1 MPYRSHAGSHT
12 RVVPHWYD
20 NPCVRFRPVSHTAL
34 VDHVVTR
41 LADTPGRLRVAVDG
55 APAVDPGRLADAFVG
70 PLRVLGREV
79 VRVRAMDF
87 LRPASLRFER
97 GRTDPDSR
105 YDDWLDEGAL
115 RREVLTGDKVL
126 PAFWNVGTDR
136 ATRADYV
143 PLPPDGIVVVDG
155 ELLLGR
161 GLPFDL
167 TVHLWMSAP
176 ALARRTPAEDTWSLP
191 TFARYE
197 QEVDPLTTADI
208 AVRVD
213 DPNHPALKE

>member
-1 MPYRSHAGSHT
+1 
-12 RVVPHWYD
+12 
-20 NPCVRFRPVSHTAL
+20 VRFRPVSHTAL
-34 VDHVVTR
+34 VDHVVTH
-41 LADTPGRLRVAVDG
+41 LVDMPGRLRVAVDG
-55 APAVDPGRLADAFVG
+55 ALAANPGRLADALVD

-115 RREVLTGDKVL
+115 GREVLTGDKVL

-143 PLPPDGIVVVDG
+143 PLSPDGIVVVDG

-176 ALARRTPAEDTWSLP
+176 ALARRTPAEDAWSLP
-191 TFARYE
+191 AFERYE
-197 QEVDPLTTADI
+197 QEVAPLTTADI

-213 DPNHPALKE
+213 DPNHPALRATE

>member
-1 MPYRSHAGSHT
+1 M
-12 RVVPHWYD
+12 
-20 NPCVRFRPVSHTAL
+20 AL
-34 VDHVVTR
+34 
-41 LADTPGRLRVAVDG
+41 DG
-55 APAVDPGRLADAFVG
+55 APAAHPERVADALVD
-70 PLRVLGREV
+70 PLRVLGRDV
-79 VRVRAMDF
+79 VRVHATDF

-143 PLPPDGIVVVDG
+143 PLPPEGIVIIDG

-167 TVHLWMSAP
+167 TVHLWMSTP
-176 ALARRTPAEDTWSLP
+176 ALTRRTPTEDAWSLP
-191 TFARYE
+191 AYERYE
-197 QEVDPLTTADI
+197 HEVNP
-208 AVRVD
+208 
-213 DPNHPALKE
+213 

>member
-1 MPYRSHAGSHT
+1 
-12 RVVPHWYD
+12 
-20 NPCVRFRPVSHTAL
+20 VRFRPVSHAAL
-34 VDHVVTR
+34 VDHVVAR
-41 LADTPGRLRVAVDG
+41 LADMHGRLRVAVDG
-55 APAVDPGRLADAFVG
+55 APAASPATLADALVD

-79 VRVRAMDF
+79 VRVRATDF

-97 GRTDPDSR
+97 GRDDPDSR

-115 RREVLTGDKVL
+115 RREALTGDKVL
-126 PAFWNVGTDR
+126 PAFWNVETDR

-161 GLPFDL
+161 GLSFDL

-176 ALARRTPAEDTWSLP
+176 ALARRTPAGDAWSLP
-191 TFARYE
+191 AFERYE
-197 QEVDPLTTADI
+197 QEVDPLTTADV

-213 DPNHPALKE
+213 DRNHPALRDT

>member
-1 MPYRSHAGSHT
+1 
-12 RVVPHWYD
+12 
-20 NPCVRFRPVSHTAL
+20 VSHDTL

-55 APAVDPGRLADAFVG
+55 APATDPARLADDLVG

-79 VRVRAMDF
+79 VRVRARDF
-87 LRPASLRFER
+87 MRPASLRYER

-105 YDDWLDEGAL
+105 YDDWLDAGAL

-126 PAFWNVGTDR
+126 PAFWNVETDR

-143 PLPPDGIVVVDG
+143 PLPPDGVVVVDG

-161 GLPFDL
+161 GFAFDL
-167 TVHLWMSAP
+167 TVHLWMSAA
-176 ALARRTPAEDTWSLP
+176 ALARRTPAEDAWSLP
-191 TFARYE
+191 TYARYE
-197 QEVDPLTTADI
+197 REVDPLVTADI

-213 DPNHPALKE
+213 DPNHPALRDA